1 MSKISKN
8 YGWLNSTS
16 NSSKTLLER
25 AKREVPGF
33 ADHIIKFEEQITIKS
48 YSSSTVFSY
57 SRCIAQISLYCKK
70 SPLDLE
76 LDEINSYLYA
86 MKTDRDMS
94 DTFLKHTIYSLRFFY
109 RIYDLED
116 RAIRLPGMKNKRKL
130 PVVFSQEELR
140 RLFTAPQRLKQRVL
154 LCLIYSAGLRV
165 SEVCK
170 LMLSD
175 IDFDR
180 KQIHVRESKNDKS
193 RYVILSDYIAKG
205 LMQYIKGSKPK
216 EYLFNGKCFHV
227 VFTLPHHLNEI
238 ALQKPDLIYGLL
250 FKTAWSLIKDF
261 GHNPKLLGAKMGMIA
276 VLHTWGQNL
285 SLHPHL
291 HCIVPAGGIT
301 KSNKWKASRAKD
313 QPGCRKARYLF
324 PVKEIKRVFRAR
336 YVAALR
342 NEKTLDKNLSEK
354 LFKKP
359 GSTIVNSPFMAQ
371 SRSLNTWDATH
382 IKGYQQ

>member
-8 YGWLNSTS
+8 YGWLNTRP

-33 ADHIIKFEEQITIKS
+33 ADHIVKFEEQITIKS

-70 SPLDLE
+70 SPLDLD
-76 LDEINSYLYA
+76 LDEIHSYLYA

-94 DTFLKHTIYSLRFFY
+94 DTFFKHTVYSLRFFY

-130 PVVFSQEELR
+130 PIVFSQEELR
-140 RLFTAPQRLKQRVL
+140 RLFKAPQRLKQRVL
-154 LCLIYSAGLRV
+154 LSLIYSAGLRV

-170 LMLSD
+170 LKLSD

-205 LMQYIKGSKPK
+205 LKQYIKGSKPK
-216 EYLFNGKCFHV
+216 EYLFNGREKGAPLGHSAVQQTFRLAMKKSGIMKEACVH
-227 VFTLPHHLNEI
+227 TLRHSFATHLLEQGVDI
-238 ALQKPDLIYGLL
+238 V
-250 FKTAWSLIKDF
+250 SIKDQL
-261 GHNPKLLGAKMGMIA
+261 GHARIDATMVYLHVAKLE
-276 VLHTWGQNL
+276 
-285 SLHPHL
+285 
-291 HCIVPAGGIT
+291 
-301 KSNKWKASRAKD
+301 RA
-313 QPGCRKARYLF
+313 L
-324 PVKEIKRVFRAR
+324 VH
-336 YVAALR
+336 
-342 NEKTLDKNLSEK
+342 
-354 LFKKP
+354 
-359 GSTIVNSPFMAQ
+359 SPFDK
-371 SRSLNTWDATH
+371 LYIH
-382 IKGYQQ
+382 